1 MKEGSVGCRCGE
13 VAIHVGGV
21 ASAVICVLFS
31 DPTRLPARLPVHH
44 RTGLP
49 GLPACPSHNKLEDLW
64 DLWKEKMKS
73 VPASY
78 ASGEWGERG
87 ESVDELGGER
97 AAVECVIYDSA
108 LDIGA
113 EAAAKEMLGQTLP
126 SLEMYLQAMWLLE
139 DVVSLG
145 ESLGKAG
152 GAAGGSVAGG
162 EAAGGAVAAVV
173 AVVAVAVGG
182 SAGEGEGGAGDDNG
196 GNASMLSPRHGH
208 VVRDL
213 QARFSKAVLRLRGK
227 G

>member
-1 MKEGSVGCRCGE
+1 MF
-13 VAIHVGGV
+13 
-21 ASAVICVLFS
+21 FS
-31 DPTRLPARLPVHH
+31 LADPARRTHPSSRSLSH
-44 RTGLP
+44 RS
-49 GLPACPSHNKLEDLW
+49 ACVTSHNKLEELW

-78 ASGEWGERG
+78 ASGKWGERG

-97 AAVECVIYDSA
+97 AAVECVIYGSA

-162 EAAGGAVAAVV
+162 EAAGGAVAVTV
-173 AVVAVAVGG
+173 AVTVAVAVGD
-182 SAGEGEGGAGDDNG
+182 SAGEGGGGAGDDNG
-196 GNASMLSPRHGH
+196 GNASLLSTRHGH
-208 VVRDL
+208 VIRDL

-227 G
+227 GCA